1 MSNRKAALQK
11 SLQSRHQ
18 PSPDSSDIET
28 NSDASSAAV
37 VKTLEH
43 RRFAEFCDACKRYR
57 YIGLCYGAPGFGKT
71 VSARHYTNWDRM
83 QDFWNHPGR
92 DSAAVE
98 EIAASTTV
106 FYTAPVVG
114 SPRLIETQI
123 GKLRDRLHSAAIDVR
138 RKVEEAEMRRLLG
151 ILDDL
156 RDRLKNPDGYRS
168 QEAQDAEDAFL
179 KQRHRAMGLERVVR
193 DPTALLVIDE
203 ADRLKI
209 AGLEQTRSI
218 FDQGGVGMILIG
230 MPGIEK
236 RLARYPQFYSRIGFV
251 HEFRTLAAA
260 EIRQLFDHGWMPSGV
275 NLPMQPWDPE
285 TVAMI
290 IRMTG
295 GNFRLLNRLLN
306 QIERVLEINAL
317 REVTRA
323 AVEAARQSLVIGEA

>member
-1 MSNRKAALQK
+1 M
-11 SLQSRHQ
+11 
-18 PSPDSSDIET
+18 
-28 NSDASSAAV
+28 
-37 VKTLEH
+37 KTLEH

-57 YIGLCYGAPGFGKT
+57 YIGLCYGASGVGKT

-123 GKLRDRLHSAAIDVR
+123 GKLRDRLHSAAINVR

-156 RDRLKNPDGYRS
+156 RDRMKNPDGYRS
-168 QEAQDAEDAFL
+168 QETEDAEDAFL
-179 KQRHRAMGLERVVR
+179 KQRHRAMGLERVVP

-209 AGLEQTRSI
+209 AGLKQTRSI

-260 EIRQLFDHGWMPSGV
+260 EIRQLFGHGWMPSGV
-275 NLPMQPWDPE
+275 NLPKQPWDPE
-285 TVAMI
+285 C
-290 IRMTG
+290 
-295 GNFRLLNRLLN
+295 
-306 QIERVLEINAL
+306 
-317 REVTRA
+317 
-323 AVEAARQSLVIGEA
+323 

>member
-1 MSNRKAALQK
+1 
-11 SLQSRHQ
+11 
-18 PSPDSSDIET
+18 
-28 NSDASSAAV
+28 
-37 VKTLEH
+37 
-43 RRFAEFCDACKRYR
+43 
-57 YIGLCYGAPGFGKT
+57 
-71 VSARHYTNWDRM
+71 M

-98 EIAASTTV
+98 KIAAGTTV

-138 RKVEEAEMRRLLG
+138 RKVEEAEMRRLLC

-168 QEAQDAEDAFL
+168 QETEDAEDAFL
-179 KQRHRAMGLERVVR
+179 KQRHRAMGLERVVP

-260 EIRQLFDHGWMPSGV
+260 EIRQLFDHGWIPSGV
-275 NLPMQPWDPE
+275 NLPKQPWDPE

-295 GNFRLLNRLLN
+295 GNFRLLNRLLH
-306 QIERVLEINAL
+306 QFERVLEINAL

-323 AVEAARQSLVIGEA
+323 VEAARQSLVIGEA

>member
-1 MSNRKAALQK
+1 M
-11 SLQSRHQ
+11 
-18 PSPDSSDIET
+18 
-28 NSDASSAAV
+28 
-37 VKTLEH
+37 KTLEH

-57 YIGLCYGAPGFGKT
+57 YIGLCYGAPGVGKT

-98 EIAASTTV
+98 EIAASSTV

-168 QEAQDAEDAFL
+168 QETEDAEDAFL
-179 KQRHRAMGLERVVR
+179 KQRHRAMGLERMVP

-218 FDQGGVGMILIG
+218 FDQGGIGMILIG

-236 RLARYPQFYSRIGFV
+236 HLARYPQFYSRIGFV
-251 HEFRTLAAA
+251 HEFRPLSAS
-260 EIRQLFDHGWMPSGV
+260 EIRQLLERHWTPPGV
-275 NLPMQPWDPE
+275 QLPGEGIDA
-285 TVAMI
+285 VAAASI
-290 IRMTG
+290 IRITG
-295 GNFRLLNRLLN
+295 GNFRLLNRLLT
-306 QIERVLEINAL
+306 QVERILEINAL
-317 REVTRA
+317 PLVTKEV
-323 AVEAARQSLVIGEA
+323 VEAARENLVIGQS